1 MASGNHRAPGHKPDP
16 AALACVHHFKWRSGV
31 LDDLKRRVERFSTG
45 QWAEHTPAVR
55 DEASRLLEHVGR
67 HRGRIDVADPRLAF
81 RRVALDRL
89 PAGWAAEA
97 RTIAAHW
104 RPPTWADSRC

>member
-1 MASGNHRAPGHKPDP
+1 MRA
-16 AALACVHHFKWRSGV
+16 
-31 LDDLKRRVERFSTG
+31 
-45 QWAEHTPAVR
+45 
-55 DEASRLLEHVGR
+55 
-67 HRGRIDVADPRLAF
+67 VADPRLAF

-104 RPPTWADSRC
+104 RPPTWADSRR